1 MNPHDSIRK
10 NRREFVT
17 RPPVAQ
23 GGTERPV
30 NAPND
35 QPQPGES
42 TQGIREGEGADRQA
56 EENQAR

>member
-1 MNPHDSIRK
+1 MKASESIRK
-10 NRREFVT
+10 NRRDWAA
-17 RPPVAQ
+17 RPPFAQ